1 MLYAQS
7 HKNYIFKEVCKT
19 VNIPQAKYLKAFQAE
34 TRAGP
39 EAFSHETKARMRWSR
54 ARCLAPK
61 ARPRQQDILRRPR
74 DQGTEAKATAV
85 SQ

>member
-39 EAFSHETKARMRWSR
+39 EAFSHETKARMR
-54 ARCLAPK
+54 
-61 ARPRQQDILRRPR
+61 
-74 DQGTEAKATAV
+74 
-85 SQ
+85 